1 MATVAVQSVFYIGA
15 MAAQGFWLCT
25 GLYAVNALCNAVSN
39 SFMYP
44 AVTASCEPA
53 YQGRVLALFNALCAG
68 GVAVSMLCYGPLA
81 DRFGAGAVC
90 LGGAVVTVIPYLV
103 FALDRDMRRL
113 LEQ

>member
-1 MATVAVQSVFYIGA
+1 MRRDAAWVRRSPVAGVDRRHRAAAGA
-15 MAAQGFWLCT
+15 GRAAGHAGRCWT
-25 GLYAVNALCNAVSN
+25 G
-39 SFMYP
+39 P
-44 AVTASCEPA
+44 RREPA
-53 YQGRVLALFNALCAG
+53 YLGRVLALFNALCAG

>member
-1 MATVAVQSVFYIGA
+1 MRR
-15 MAAQGFWLCT
+15 AAAWVCRSPAAGVDRRRRDAACAGRAAGHAGRRWT
-25 GLYAVNALCNAVSN
+25 GLRR
-39 SFMYP
+39 
-44 AVTASCEPA
+44 EPA
-53 YQGRVLALFNALCAG
+53 YLGRVLALFNALCAG

-90 LGGAVVTVIPYLV
+90 LGGAVATVIPYLV

>member
-1 MATVAVQSVFYIGA
+1 
-15 MAAQGFWLCT
+15 
-25 GLYAVNALCNAVSN
+25 
-39 SFMYP
+39 
-44 AVTASCEPA
+44 
-53 YQGRVLALFNALCAG
+53 
-68 GVAVSMLCYGPLA
+68 MLCYGPLA